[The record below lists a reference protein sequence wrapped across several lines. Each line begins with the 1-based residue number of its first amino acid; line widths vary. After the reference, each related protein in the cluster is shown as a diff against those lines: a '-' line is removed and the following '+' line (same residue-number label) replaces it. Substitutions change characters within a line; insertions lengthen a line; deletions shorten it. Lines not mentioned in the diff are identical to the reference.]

1 MSTIT
6 FPGLSTGIDTNTI
19 IAQLMAVEKQTMT
32 LYQTRQATWQTKQG
46 DLNTLETKL
55 STLKTSVADLS
66 NSDQLRS
73 FSATTSDKDKDIV
86 TADASYNAYEGNHSV
101 VVNRLATA
109 DRWVH
114 TAGFEYA
121 EDSVGA
127 GTFIYSYNHKE
138 TAVTTTGDTTL
149 QDLADLINND
159 ANNPGVTASLL
170 YFNDKYHLV
179 LSGNDAGSDYQITV
193 NPSNTEVWQAK
204 TELTQGGANATL
216 STKITELDQ
225 FGGTLSGNER
235 IHITGKTHDNTTVD
249 TYMDVNS
256 NTKISHIIGEINDA
270 FGDSATAAFENGK
283 IVLTDNTSGTS
294 QMTLSLAYN
303 DPDTPTPGSSLS
315 LPAISRL
322 TQGGLTGANLAG
334 FKQADFSETQS
345 AQDSEIRVDGYP
357 TPKSGI
363 AEVQTLTAT
372 ELATAGTFKLTYNG
386 QITDPIAYDANTAT
400 IQAALEA
407 LSNVEPGDV
416 TVGGNTLDAGGT
428 MTFMF
433 KDTAGD
439 VNMISI
445 DPSGLTPAGQSNY
458 VMAEKTKGDNY
469 GWIRRSSNTVDD
481 VIGGVTLHLHN
492 TGTADVTLTR
502 DIESIKTKISTM
514 VAAYNDV
521 VKYIS
526 DNTSYDATTKKAGDL
541 MGDSVVTNI
550 NSQLNNPLI
559 MQAKG
564 FIEDIDTFLTP
575 GHIGLQLDKDGKLS
589 FDTTT
594 FDQAI
599 AKNYMGTLALIGAD
613 KTGSSNSN
621 TIKFYNASSNYTTAG
636 SYDVQVVVSD
646 PLIPG
651 GSKFI
656 SSAQIRLSGE
666 STYRAMTVNGNIIT
680 GNSAF
685 DENGNPIYS
694 ENGLQL
700 SVDLSQSGPINAAV
714 RVKQGFAG
722 ALEDSLTN
730 MLATTT
736 GSIKL
741 DEQESTDMIQQLQ
754 DKIDSEQTRLDRKQA
769 ALVAQYARLEVTLT
783 LLQQQMNAL
792 GLSTK

>member
-1 MSTIT
+1 MATIT

-19 IAQLMAVEKQTMT
+19 IQQLMAVEKQTMT
-32 LYQTRQATWQTKQG
+32 LYQTSQATWQTKQG

-66 NSDQLRS
+66 NSDELRS
-73 FSATTSDKDKDIV
+73 YSAKTSDEDLV

-109 DRWVH
+109 DRWVQ
-114 TAGFEYA
+114 TAGSEYA

-138 TAVTTTGDTTL
+138 TAVTTTDSTTL

-179 LSGNDAGSDYQITV
+179 LSGNDAGSDYAISV
-193 NPSNTEVWQAK
+193 NPSNTEVWQTG

-225 FGGTLSGNER
+225 FSGTLSGNEQ
-235 IHITGKTHDNTTVD
+235 IHITGTKHDGTSID

-256 NTKISHIIGEINDA
+256 NTKMSHIIGEINDA
-270 FGDSATAAFENGK
+270 FGGTATATFENGK

-294 QMTLSLAYN
+294 QMTLSLEYV
-303 DPDTPTPGSSLS
+303 DPDTPTPGSSLT
-315 LPAISRL
+315 LPTISRL
-322 TQGGLTGANLAG
+322 NQGGLTPANLVG
-334 FKQADFSETQS
+334 FTQADFSETQS

-357 TPKSGI
+357 TPQSGV
-363 AEVQTLTAT
+363 AEVQTLTTTAP
-372 ELATAGTFKLTYNG
+372 ATAGTFRLTYNG
-386 QITDPIAYDANTAT
+386 QTTDPIAYNADAAT

-407 LSNVEPGDV
+407 LSNVEPGDI
-416 TVGGNTLDAGGT
+416 TVGGSTLNVSGT
-428 MTFMF
+428 TTFTF
-433 KDTAGD
+433 KDIAGD

-445 DPSGLTPAGQSNY
+445 DPSGLTPSGQSNY
-458 VMAEKTKGDNY
+458 VMAEQTKGDNY

-481 VIGGVTLHLHN
+481 VIGGVTLYLHN
-492 TGTADVTLTR
+492 TGTVDVTLTQ
-502 DIESIKTKISTM
+502 DIDSVKTKISTM
-514 VAAYNDV
+514 VDAYNDV
-521 VKYIS
+521 VKYIN

-550 NSQLNNPLI
+550 NSELNNPLV

-575 GHIGLQLDKDGKLS
+575 GHIGLQLDKDGQLS

-594 FDQAI
+594 FDEAV
-599 AKNYMGTLALIGAD
+599 AKDYMGTLAVIGAD
-613 KTGSSNSN
+613 KTGSSDSN

-646 PLIPG
+646 PLTPG
-651 GSKFI
+651 GSRFI
-656 SSAQIRLSGE
+656 SSAKIRMSGE
-666 STYRAMTVNGNIIT
+666 STYRDMTVNGNIIT
-680 GNSAF
+680 GNNAF
-685 DENGNPIYS
+685 DDNGNPIYS

-700 SVDLSQSGPINAAV
+700 SVDLSQSGTSNATV

-722 ALEDSLTN
+722 ALEDSLNN

-741 DEQESTDMIQQLQ
+741 DEQETTDMIQQLQ
-754 DKIDSEQTRLDRKQA
+754 DKIDQEQTRLDQKQA

-783 LLQQQMNAL
+783 LLQQQQSAL